1 MTGNFKIFHYLYWQ
15 TRKKAYDEGMKNPSI
30 TILLKKVRQGDKHLL
45 DDIYTQLYS
54 EIKEI
59 AMAQISKLRTG
70 ETITPTVMANE
81 CYIKLTKQNNINL
94 DNKRHFLNYLA
105 KSMRLLLID
114 IIRAKSSIKRKHL
127 TVTKNYSLVKGDE
140 DVDFNFLE
148 VDLLLKKVERI
159 NVKYSE
165 MLEYKLIF
173 NLTFKEISQL
183 IDKSERQVMRIWKQA
198 TTLIMALSKESSNE
212 QQNKGLETG
221 Q

>member
-1 MTGNFKIFHYLYWQ
+1 MG
-15 TRKKAYDEGMKNPSI
+15 
-30 TILLKKVRQGDKHLL
+30 
-45 DDIYTQLYS
+45 
-54 EIKEI
+54 
-59 AMAQISKLRTG
+59 QISKLRTG

-81 CYIKLTKQNNINL
+81 CYIKLAKQNHINL

-127 TVTKNYSLVKGDE
+127 TVTKNYSLVEGAQ

-148 VDLLLKKVERI
+148 VDLLLKKVERV

-165 MLEYKLIF
+165 ILEYKLIF

-198 TTLIMALSKESSNE
+198 VTLIMVLSKESNYE
-212 QQNKGLETG
+212 QQNHGLETG

>member
-1 MTGNFKIFHYLYWQ
+1 MSK
-15 TRKKAYDEGMKNPSI
+15 DSI
-30 TILLKKVRQGDKHLL
+30 TILLAKVKKGDKHLL
-45 DDIYTQLYS
+45 DDIFTRLYG

-59 AMAQISKLRTG
+59 AMSQISKLRTG

-81 CYIKLTKQNNINL
+81 CYIKLAKQNNINL
-94 DNKRHFLNYLA
+94 NNKRHFLNYLA

-127 TVTKNYSLVKGDE
+127 TDTRNFSLVEGAK
-140 DVDFNFLE
+140 DVDFYFLE

-198 TTLIMALSKESSNE
+198 VTLIMVLSKESNNE
-212 QQNKGLETG
+212 QQNDGLETG

>member
-1 MTGNFKIFHYLYWQ
+1 MTDYFKYFVIYYWQ
-15 TRKKAYDEGMKNPSI
+15 NSKNSYDVSMEKQSI
-30 TILLKKVRQGDKHLL
+30 TILLEKVKNGDKHLL
-45 DDIYTQLYS
+45 DEIYTQLYS
-54 EIKEI
+54 EIKAI
-59 AMAQISKLRTG
+59 AMNQISKLRTG

-81 CYIKLTKQNNINL
+81 CYIKLVNQNHINL

-127 TVTKNYSLVKGDE
+127 TVTKSYNLIEGEQDI
-140 DVDFNFLE
+140 DFNFLE
-148 VDLLLKKVERI
+148 IDLLLKKVERI
-159 NVKYSE
+159 NIQYSQ

-183 IDKSERQVMRIWKQA
+183 IDKSERQVMRIWKQSV
-198 TTLIMALSKESSNE
+198 TLIMALSKENRNE
-212 QQNKGLETG
+212 QNANMETS